1 LKSLIAD
8 LSILAGALIIPAGIY
23 EIYKPAGYIAMG
35 IMMLVIGALLH
46 YSTAKNSK
54 Q

>member
-1 LKSLIAD
+1 LKSIIAD
-8 LSILAGALIIPAGIY
+8 LFIVAGACAIPAGIY

-35 IMMLVIGALLH
+35 IMLLAIGALLH
-46 YSTAKNSK
+46 YSNAKNSK